1 MIECH
6 DAPRSNESRRQE
18 MLRPEEVEAMVG
30 LYELGWGTKRI
41 AEEFGCSRN
50 TVKRYVA
57 TAGWAPYGSPRRAT
71 KLDGLEDWLKER
83 FFQHRGNAEVVRQD
97 LARELSIEVSP
108 RTVERAVAGY
118 RRLLTAEA
126 KAKAKATLR
135 DAARA
140 TTADRFRR
148 DAGTDRR
155 RADPCAPVRGDAGI
169 LSADLCA
176 GVRAPAPGSVVRRS

>member
-6 DAPRSNESRRQE
+6 DAPRSNESQRQG

-50 TVKRYVA
+50 TVKRYIA
-57 TAGWAPYGSPRRAT
+57 RAGWVPYGSPRRAAT
-71 KLDGLEDWLKER
+71 LHGLEDSLKER
-83 FFQHRGNAEVVRQD
+83 FFRHRGNAEVVRQD
-97 LARELSIEVSP
+97 LCRELSIEVSR

-118 RRLLTAEA
+118 RRLLAVEA
-126 KAKAKATLR
+126 KARLRFETPPGRQLQIDFGEVRVPIVGEPTRAHLFVATL
-135 DAARA
+135 
-140 TTADRFRR
+140 
-148 DAGTDRR
+148 GLL
-155 RADPCAPVRGDAGI
+155 P
-169 LSADLCA
+169 ADLRQ